1 MASPDFGLSAD
12 IPDGEADVLVDDAL
26 DKYHKD
32 QGLEFFTL
40 FYYFFHIYVITEHMF
55 SVL

>member
-40 FYYFFHIYVITEHMF
+40 FYYFFNINVITEHMF